1 MYSAFDI
8 AEYVIKKCN
17 DQGKGISNLKLQ
29 KILYFIQA
37 EFLVRTGKPIFNDS
51 IEAWDFGPVVP
62 SVYRKY
68 RIYGGA
74 NIPYYDG
81 DVDFSFNS
89 NDRDIMDDIINSC
102 ADLSAS
108 QLVEMTHKQDPW
120 RDAYSD
126 YRGKIISNESIKN
139 YFSKV
144 MNGERI

>member
-37 EFLVRTGKPIFNDS
+37 EFLVRNGKPIFRDP

-62 SVYRKY
+62 SVYRRY

-74 NIPYYDG
+74 SIPYYDG
-81 DVDFSFNS
+81 EIDFPFKSK
-89 NDRDIMDDIINSC
+89 DRAIMDEIINSC
-102 ADLSAS
+102 VDLSAS

-120 RDAYSD
+120 RDAYKD
-126 YRGKIISNESIKN
+126 YRGKIISNESIKA
-139 YFSKV
+139 YFDKV
-144 MNGERI
+144 MNG